1 MTNKTLDTK
10 LNIEPVQ
17 LFNTPEN
24 WGELNKWIMAHT
36 DYQERMHIMT
46 AAYMAW
52 NLACSIVGG
61 DNDK

>member
-1 MTNKTLDTK
+1 MSDTK
-10 LNIEPVQ
+10 VNIKPAAM
-17 LFNTPEN
+17 FNTPKD
-24 WGELNKWIMAHT
+24 WDELQKWINLHT
-36 DYQERMHIMT
+36 NMHERMHIMT